1 MTLIEIEG
9 IGNTDGMHYHVHN
22 GLQPFLADA
31 EHTKYDDDNW
41 INIRKMQ
48 FLFNKDFSGLD
59 DKLHRFV
66 SFYIIGCFQQYSEI
80 TVRYKKK
87 KNA

>member
-1 MTLIEIEG
+1 MILIEIEG
-9 IGNTDGMHYHVHN
+9 IGNPDGYHYHVNN

-48 FLFNKDFSGLD
+48 FLFNEDVSGLD
-59 DKLHRFV
+59 NKLHRFV
-66 SFYIIGCFQQYSEI
+66 SFYMIAFFQPYSEI

>member
-1 MTLIEIEG
+1 MILIEIDG
-9 IGNTDGMHYHVHN
+9 IGDHDGYYYHVNN
-22 GLQPFLADA
+22 GLQPLLADA
-31 EHTKYDDDNW
+31 EYVKRDQNDW
-41 INIRKMQ
+41 LNIRKMQ
-48 FLFNKDFSGLD
+48 FLFNRDFSSL

-66 SFYIIGCFQQYSEI
+66 SFHIIAFFPQYGEI

>member
-1 MTLIEIEG
+1 MMLIEIEG
-9 IGNTDGMHYHVHN
+9 IGNHDGYYYHVDN

-31 EHTKYDDDNW
+31 EYVKRDQDDCL
-41 INIRKMQ
+41 NIRKMQ
-48 FLFNKDFSGLD
+48 FLFNRDFSNLD
-59 DKLHRFV
+59 EKLHRFV
-66 SFYIIGCFQQYSEI
+66 SFHIIAFFPQYSEI